1 MALWLDLTHVF
12 TFLGIAGTI
21 LALAF
26 GVVAGVAFAI
36 TGNPSRGAVATG
48 GWLVSV
54 MFSFTATFA
63 FAGSWALPTVAI
75 FALPL
80 TLTLSAAFNVA
91 VSVRSHAA
99 RPQVVSSPPTVLTT
113 VA

>member
-12 TFLGIAGTI
+12 TFLGIAGTV
-21 LALAF
+21 LALTF
-26 GVVAGVAFAI
+26 GVIAGVAFAI

-63 FAGSWALPTVAI
+63 FAGSWVLPAVAI
-75 FALPL
+75 VALPL
-80 TLTLSAAFNVA
+80 TLTLSAAFHVA
-91 VSVRSHAA
+91 VCARSHAA
-99 RPQVVSSPPTVLTT
+99 QSAVASRRPAVLTP